1 MEEEIWRGPMG
12 DLLMYDALPDDQKLE
27 LLLDAYD
34 TACEMNIFV
43 RNFILVKDL
52 ERGRELF
59 DIFNRISRGEMFS
72 DVDLEPYFDKD
83 LWEKGLSGEWNWD

>member
-1 MEEEIWRGPMG
+1 
-12 DLLMYDALPDDQKLE
+12 
-27 LLLDAYD
+27 
-34 TACEMNIFV
+34 MNIFV